1 MGLEN
6 VVEDIKEKW
15 LENTSRLAG
24 NPIYN
29 YSVDVLSGWAYYTP
43 TYALQEL
50 AAGKD
55 IDTIIKTRLI
65 GLAAHA
71 VAMRPI
77 GLLRNKFAK
86 KWNVTQDSPLKD
98 KVKLNFAIVTPV
110 QATVYAGM
118 LMGGMA
124 WSGNYDLES
133 SLYAWGVGVGLGAL
147 HSVPYGF
154 VQDKVR
160 KFFGV
165 KPAIAKD
172 NIK

>member
-1 MGLEN
+1 MGLDD
-6 VVEDIKEKW
+6 VVENIKEKW
-15 LENTSRLAG
+15 SEDKPKLVG
-24 NPIYN
+24 NPIYQ
-29 YSVDVLSGWAYYTP
+29 YSVDVLSGWTYYTP

-55 IDTIIKTRLI
+55 VDTIIKTRLI
-65 GLAAHA
+65 GLAAHV

-98 KVKLNFAIVTPV
+98 KVKLNFAIITPV
-110 QATVYAGM
+110 QAVVYGGM
-118 LMGGMA
+118 LMGGMS

-154 VQDKVR
+154 VQDIVR
-160 KFFGV
+160 KIFGV
-165 KPAIAKD
+165 KPAITKRD
-172 NIK
+172 